1 MPSLVRISPAWAPK
15 AGSRK
20 SASVSAGKSA
30 LSNKRANVVGT
41 VQSQGSGTIKAS
53 LPQAVDKDSMP
64 SKAAEKVI
72 GNEDDDEEKEKE
84 NTNPSNSIVKSDSTI
99 NTSGSTNGG
108 NDAEEI
114 KPLPGKAL
122 PDDQPTTINVVDHAS
137 VQAKSTP
144 TRDHQPTLNVRNVLN
159 DHAKNS
165 IDSIIDL
172 SNIESSPE
180 TVTSVN
186 NSSTSNDEDINPY
199 IALREARIARN
210 QKRLSDLGLLNP
222 PPPPKT
228 KQQTI
233 SKKPQPPCLEPL
245 RRSSRKSALK
255 PPQDDN
261 EMESLQ
267 NSGKRIHD
275 ALEVTPSDPLS
286 DPEKKRSKSSAK
298 ETPLSTKVKCPSLS
312 TTAKPSK
319 ERAPKP
325 KPLYSFHRFLIS
337 DEGMLGIDTGAFHED
352 QRCIVMRNVPPNS
365 LAFRH
370 GVELNDEIILPKSTT
385 SEQGTTAPKVYD
397 LFHKAANHR
406 PLLFEVKREYKSTT
420 AVVPESL
427 ELVGRHS
434 LHRFVI
440 NEAGFL
446 GIGLRRDDCTATTVI
461 TSIQPNSLGDMY
473 GLRENDV
480 ICEPF
485 ESVWARSSER
495 PWILQVWR
503 SVSTNES
510 EKRRPVLASSTVEN
524 PFIFSFP
531 SKLSMDTT
539 EEKVAEDEVIACN
552 AGEEVD
558 AIEKDKTGQEDE
570 PSAAERGNVGAEI
583 IVIDD
588 EDD

>member
-20 SASVSAGKSA
+20 SASVSVGKSV

-72 GNEDDDEEKEKE
+72 GNDDDEEKEKE
-84 NTNPSNSIVKSDSTI
+84 NTNPSSSTVRSDSTN
-99 NTSGSTNGG
+99 NTGGCINGG
-108 NDAEEI
+108 NDTGEI
-114 KPLPGKAL
+114 KPLSGKAL
-122 PDDQPTTINVVDHAS
+122 ADDQPTTIDIVDHTSA
-137 VQAKSTP
+137 QAKSTP

-245 RRSSRKSALK
+245 RRSSRKSSLK

-261 EMESLQ
+261 EMVSLR

-286 DPEKKRSKSSAK
+286 VPQKKLSKSSTK
-298 ETPLSTKVKCPSLS
+298 MIPLSTKVECPPKSITS
-312 TTAKPSK
+312 KPSK

-352 QRCIVMRNVPPNS
+352 QRCIVMRNVPSNS
-365 LAFRH
+365 LAFRY
-370 GVELNDEIILPKSTT
+370 GVVLNDEIILPKSTT
-385 SEQGTTAPKVYD
+385 SKQGTTTPNVYD

-420 AVVPESL
+420 AVVRKSL
-427 ELVGRHS
+427 AHGPQF

-461 TSIQPNSLGDMY
+461 TSVQPNSLGDLY

-510 EKRRPVLASSTVEN
+510 EKRRPVLAGCSVEN

-531 SKLSMDTT
+531 NKLSMDTT
-539 EEKVAEDEVIACN
+539 EEEVAE
-552 AGEEVD
+552 D

-570 PSAAERGNVGAEI
+570 PSAAERGNVGAKI

>member
-15 AGSRK
+15 AKAGSRK
-20 SASVSAGKSA
+20 SASVSVGKSV

-172 SNIESSPE
+172 SNIESSPD
-180 TVTSVN
+180 SVN

-228 KQQTI
+228 KQQSI
-233 SKKPQPPCLEPL
+233 SKKPQSFEPV
-245 RRSSRKSALK
+245 RRSSRKSSLK

-261 EMESLQ
+261 EMVSLR

-286 DPEKKRSKSSAK
+286 VPQKKLSKSSTK
-298 ETPLSTKVKCPSLS
+298 MIPLSTKVECPPKSITS
-312 TTAKPSK
+312 KPSK

-352 QRCIVMRNVPPNS
+352 QRCIVMRNVPSNS

-370 GVELNDEIILPKSTT
+370 GVVLNDEIVLPKSTT
-385 SEQGTTAPKVYD
+385 SEQGTTTPNVYD

-406 PLLFEVKREYKSTT
+406 PLLFEVKREYNSTT
-420 AVVPESL
+420 AVVRKSL
-427 ELVGRHS
+427 AHGPQF

-446 GIGLRRDDCTATTVI
+446 GIGLRRDDYTATTVV

-485 ESVWARSSER
+485 ESVCASARSSER

-510 EKRRPVLASSTVEN
+510 EKRRPVLAGCSVEN

-531 SKLSMDTT
+531 NKLSMDTT
-539 EEKVAEDEVIACN
+539 EEEVAE
-552 AGEEVD
+552 D

-570 PSAAERGNVGAEI
+570 PSAAERGNVGAKI